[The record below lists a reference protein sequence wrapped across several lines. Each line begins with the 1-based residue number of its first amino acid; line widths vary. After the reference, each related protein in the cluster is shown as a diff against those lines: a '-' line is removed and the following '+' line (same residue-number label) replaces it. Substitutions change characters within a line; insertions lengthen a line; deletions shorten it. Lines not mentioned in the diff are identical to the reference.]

1 MFKIDKLIM
10 KSNHN
15 EEFTYKFEY
24 GINYFKGKNSS
35 GKTEFYKFIDYML
48 GSSEKINKQYWYK
61 DSLKEATMEIVYE
74 NITYVLTRTLDAEKN
89 YLYYKDE
96 EQGDSIGSR
105 EYKDKLNSIFTKEE
119 LFLKDIREFTDE
131 NLTYRSFTMFNFLGE
146 KRQGALN
153 DFLDKCSDI
162 RYSVKLNPILNFI
175 FNKNLSLIFK
185 LKKELEVLEN
195 EVKSIE
201 RTASR
206 FDFICNKVNLNLHK
220 LNILLP
226 YNGRNSDEIK
236 EQIESIKSMESKINK
251 NSSKTI
257 AELEAIF
264 NNLDEQIKIYENRIL
279 DSKRMNIEGEN
290 RKILLEKLNLI
301 LQNTNELQY
310 LIEPV
315 TNLVQDL
322 ESSISFNNYIIND
335 TAVQEMRKQRE
346 NLKKEIF
353 NNNYRFKRFNIDEK
367 IKAISIVEDYLSE
380 NISYN
385 EDELKEKRKRIR
397 AIKEEIKI
405 LQNADDV
412 EKIGMIS
419 ESITNLYK
427 SAYEVSEL
435 VKHDID
441 IEGFKIQYIKK
452 GNILQPMITVN
463 EDERNEAEIISEGG
477 KKSSEKYYT
486 GSMARHTLIQLSG
499 YLSFLELLI
508 KENKYPIVPI
518 FAIDHISKPF
528 DMVNR
533 KAIGT
538 ILEKFYERM
547 DRKSI
552 QIFMFDDENN
562 DDLLVTNA
570 TIDNLISENKSGFNP
585 FYYEIKDDYGNR
597 II

>member
-61 DSLKEATMEIVYE
+61 DSLKEATMEIFYD

-146 KRQGALN
+146 KRQGVLN

-251 NSSKTI
+251 NSTKTI

-290 RKILLEKLNLI
+290 RKILLERLNLI
-301 LQNTNELQY
+301 LQNANELQY

-315 TNLVQDL
+315 THLVQDL

-367 IKAISIVEDYLSE
+367 IKAIAIVEDYLSE

-412 EKIGMIS
+412 EKIEMIS
-419 ESITNLYK
+419 ESITNLYR

-463 EDERNEAEIISEGG
+463 EDERSDAKIVGEGG
-477 KKSSEKYYT
+477 KKSLEKYYT

-518 FAIDHISKPF
+518 LAIDHISKPF
-528 DMVNR
+528 DLINR
-533 KAIGT
+533 EAIGT
-538 ILEKFYERM
+538 ILEKFYERI
-547 DRKSI
+547 DRENI

-562 DDLLVTNA
+562 DDLLVTNV
-570 TIDNLISENKSGFNP
+570 TVDNLISENKSGFNP
-585 FYYEIKDDYGNR
+585 FYYEIKDDYNNK
-597 II
+597 